1 MTVCALGYRAG
12 PASLGTSLASV
23 VFPCKAE
30 LQTPR
35 RLDICVCIFFLP
47 CRRWTKTVGKQGEHW
62 IRYWGFFGHKA
73 KSRLSTIPLTRKH
86 RETSEWQT
94 AILTSESW
102 LVLPLGSSSSIHF
115 FQLMLSSNQ
124 GYRLR
129 VLGSS
134 LLDTALPQH
143 YLSHDLS
150 MVHVLGELYPTDLKL
165 SSIRSVRWLRAII
178 LSFPNAENL

>member
-94 AILTSESW
+94 AILTSESPVTL
-102 LVLPLGSSSSIHF
+102 LVLLVRKPETSTPKTDKGQIF
-115 FQLMLSSNQ
+115 WPQQ
-124 GYRLR
+124 QAA
-129 VLGSS
+129 
-134 LLDTALPQH
+134 LDTGPLVKRCAMLWILNSPYTWYVWMLGPQ
-143 YLSHDLS
+143 LATL
-150 MVHVLGELYPTDLKL
+150 
-165 SSIRSVRWLRAII
+165 
-178 LSFPNAENL
+178 F